1 MKNDYADI
9 KARYPIEGIVGG
21 LVTLRRDGTRY
32 VGLCPFHGEK
42 TPSFGV
48 NPKLQKYKCF
58 GCGKSG
64 DVIDFVREYYK
75 LETDTE
81 AIQKLTGAVLTPV
94 ALPEIKLTDLDKAT
108 WIHPAPEPGQIVHAK
123 YGAPAMRFDYR
134 DKDGKILFC
143 VCRFNFKD
151 GKKIVL
157 PWSYWQAKDGHRFW
171 SWRGVPAPRPLYG
184 LDRLASAAKNA
195 TIVLVEGEKA
205 ADAAQRLLPHAVCL
219 TWCGGTGNTRN
230 ADFSLLAGRRVILW
244 PDADTTHEYKF
255 PNPKAGE
262 VMPWEEQP
270 GNMAMLQ
277 IAEQIKDVAVTV
289 KWLETPLDV
298 PCGWDAADAEADGW
312 DTEQTRAFIKS
323 NIREL
328 DEVTA
333 YWFGRHPLNIEQP
346 GEPLQVEGEETTI
359 EIDDTDIEAEEV
371 PPPPPD
377 KPSRRVKMIPG
388 AEVYYKPLGYEL
400 SDGARTLYWVFNY
413 AKQTALCFTSSALAR
428 EPGLFEIAPLEYWET
443 YFGKKGGKIDVQ
455 NACSHI
461 MEACTQKGFFTPG
474 NMRGRGAW
482 VEKSGVVFNTG
493 ADIIS
498 GGGKIPI
505 SGFATPYAYNR
516 GDEIRI
522 DPELY
527 MSDETARAM
536 AASFKHINFERIT
549 SRYLLAGWAVLAPFS
564 GALDWRPH
572 VWVNGGAGTGKSWIL
587 SNIIRRMVGDDIAFF
602 VQGNTTEAGIRQTMR
617 ADALPVVFDEAEAE
631 DDKAGDRMKGV
642 LELARASSSSNG
654 GVIAKGSAGGKS
666 SRDAARIMFCF
677 GSIVVSAA
685 QESDR
690 SRITNIA
697 LVMPRDEEADRRWAD
712 LQRAAV
718 EVFTEA
724 NCHALRS
731 RTLKNLPTILE
742 NIHTF
747 ARVFREVLGDQRAA
761 DQLGT
766 LLAGAWSLHRNALIS
781 QAEALAL
788 INKYDWKE
796 DVIDRTTTD
805 ADRLLARIREHIVQL
820 DISKGRVSMTV
831 GEMIELAAGKPG
843 PDDAEVYNYDY
854 ARHLGRYGII
864 VEDGCLVI
872 SNNNS
877 YLKALLRGT
886 PWHVNWHKVLGRLNG
901 ATSDKI
907 RRFASVQSRAVS
919 IPLAVVAGDAQE
931 KSTPGGNTLDIIPF

>member
-1 MKNDYADI
+1 MKNDYAEI
-9 KARYPIEGIVGG
+9 KARYPIQDIIGG
-21 LVTLRRDGTRY
+21 LVRLRRDGTRY

-58 GCGKSG
+58 GCGKGG
-64 DVIDFVREYYK
+64 DVVDFIRDYYK
-75 LETDTE
+75 LDSDAA
-81 AIQKLTGAVLTPV
+81 AIEKLTGALLAPV

-108 WIHPAPEPGQIVHAK
+108 WVHPAPEPGQITHKK

-134 DKDGKILFC
+134 DEDGKILFC
-143 VCRFNFKD
+143 VCRFNFHD

-157 PWSYWQAKDGHRFW
+157 PWSYWQAEDGHRFW
-171 SWRGVPAPRPLYG
+171 SWRGVPTPRPLYG
-184 LDRLASAAKNA
+184 LDRLARAAKNA

-205 ADAAQRLLPHAVCL
+205 ADAAQRLLPHTVCL
-219 TWCGGTGNTRN
+219 TWCGGTGNTRT
-230 ADFSLLAGRRVILW
+230 ADFSPLTGRRVILW
-244 PDADTTHEYKF
+244 PDADTTHEYK
-255 PNPKAGE
+255 PPSARAGE
-262 VMPWEEQP
+262 TMPWEEQP

-277 IAEQIKDVAVTV
+277 IAEQIKDLASTV

-298 PCGWDAADAEADGW
+298 VCGWDAADAEADGW
-312 DTEQTRAFIKS
+312 DTAKTRAFIKDRL
-323 NIREL
+323 REL
-328 DEVTA
+328 DEVTG
-333 YWFGRHPLNIEQP
+333 YWYGRHPLNIEQP
-346 GEPLQVEGEETTI
+346 GEPLPTEDDEPPV
-359 EIDDTDIEAEEV
+359 EIDQTDTEV
-371 PPPPPD
+371 DPPPAPPD
-377 KPSRRVKMIPG
+377 RQRKTKIIPG

-428 EPGLFEIAPLEYWET
+428 EPGLFEIAPLEYWDT
-443 YFGKKGGKIDVQ
+443 YFGKKGGKIDCQ

-482 VEKSGVVFNTG
+482 IEKSGVVFNTG
-493 ADIIS
+493 ADIITA
-498 GGGKIPI
+498 GAKIPI
-505 SGFATPYAYNR
+505 SGFSTPYAYNR
-516 GDEIRI
+516 GDEIRL
-522 DPELY
+522 DPALY
-527 MSDETARAM
+527 MPDEAARVM
-536 AASFKHINFERIT
+536 AGAFKHINFERIT

-572 VWVNGGAGTGKSWIL
+572 IWVNGGAGTGKSWIL

-631 DDKAGDRMKGV
+631 DDRAGERIKGV

-677 GSIVVSAA
+677 GSIVVAAA

-690 SRITNIA
+690 SRITNIS
-697 LVMPRDEEADRRWAD
+697 LVIPQDEEKDDRWAA

-718 EVFTEA
+718 EVFTEVGCA
-724 NCHALRS
+724 ALRS
-731 RTLKNLPTILE
+731 RTLQNLPTILA
-742 NIHTF
+742 NVRTF

-766 LLAGAWSLHRNALIS
+766 LLAGAWSLHRNAIITD
-781 QAEALAL
+781 AEARAL
-788 INKYDWKE
+788 VDKYDWRE

-805 ADRLLARIREHIVQL
+805 ADRMLARIREHIVQL
-820 DISKGRVSMTV
+820 DVAKGRVSMSV
-831 GEMIELAAGKPG
+831 GEMIEMAAGKPG
-843 PDDAEVYNYDY
+843 PDDFEVFNYDY
-854 ARHLGRYGII
+854 TRHLGRMGII
-864 VEDGCLVI
+864 VEDGWLFV
-872 SNNNS
+872 SNNSS
-877 YLKALLRGT
+877 YIKGLLRGT
-886 PWHVNWHKVLGRLNG
+886 PWHVNWHKVLGRMPG
-901 ATSDKI
+901 ATSDKN
-907 RRFASVQSRAVS
+907 RRFAAVQSRAVA
-919 IPLAVVAGDAQE
+919 IPLAVISADEEQKKTDPRGNIQE
-931 KSTPGGNTLDIIPF
+931 DLPF